1 MMEASTFML
10 PAPRTV
16 LVFEAHSDDMAIGMG
31 GFVRLLAS
39 SGVSVVACTMTT
51 GETAHAPG
59 QEGSIVATRMD
70 EGSRAD
76 KVLGVKEHLFLDHGC
91 QALMNDRVTFQEIVK
106 IIRHVKPDWI
116 FTHGPHEWHRDHRA
130 ASQLVEE
137 AWWKASEAN
146 VLVDLGPRHKAAA
159 VIFYEVLPVFDGKPD
174 ACIDVSRQW
183 DSKITAI
190 NCFGSQATTMAGFHG
205 LVEGK
210 GLYRGYLIGCEHA
223 EAFQFSRF
231 MPRAAF

>member
-1 MMEASTFML
+1 ML
-10 PAPRTV
+10 PAPKTV
-16 LVFEAHSDDMAIGMG
+16 LVFEAHSDDIAIGMG
-31 GFVRLLAS
+31 GLVRLFATS
-39 SGVSVVACTMTT
+39 NVKVVACTMTK

-59 QEGSIVATRMD
+59 QEGSIVETRKD

-76 KVLGVKEHLFLDHGC
+76 KVLGVKEHVFLDHGC
-91 QALMNDRVTFQEIVK
+91 QALANDRPTYQEVVG
-106 IIRHVKPDWI
+106 IIRRVKPDWI

-146 VLVDLGPRHKAAA
+146 VLVEFGAPHKAAA

-174 ACIDVSRQW
+174 VCIDVSRHW
-183 DSKITAI
+183 NSKGEAI
-190 NCFGSQATTMAGFHG
+190 KCFGSQATTMAGFHG

-231 MPRAAF
+231 MPRAMF